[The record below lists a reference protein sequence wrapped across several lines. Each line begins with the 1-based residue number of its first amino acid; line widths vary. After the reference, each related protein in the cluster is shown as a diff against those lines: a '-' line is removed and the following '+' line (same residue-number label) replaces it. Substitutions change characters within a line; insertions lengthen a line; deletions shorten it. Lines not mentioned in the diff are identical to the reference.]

1 MFMSRQRLLVQVKI
15 TKTPQPANPLTDFK
29 ITMLARLLLV
39 KRLYRLETATQFS
52 SSSKSKIKNLS
63 SKQEI
68 ISFKQI
74 TKMVFSL
81 RTGQVWIR
89 LRMQRVILFSFQLAP
104 SVEWCQ
110 RETMRLRINHCLFYH
125 NNLQGITL
133 KFNWKV
139 LPPSSR
145 HNKFLNQY
153 LIKFKIPIV
162 DQNFFNRWECL
173 KTKRMTKLRLLS
185 LISTKK
191 RPRKHLGKSQSVQ
204 QKFQN

>member
-1 MFMSRQRLLVQVKI
+1 MSRQILLALVKI
-15 TKTPQPANPLTDFK
+15 TKIPQPANLLTDFK
-29 ITMLARLLLV
+29 ITMSARPLLV
-39 KRLYRLETATQFS
+39 KRLYRLEMATRSS

-81 RTGQVWIR
+81 RMGQVWIR
-89 LRMQRVILFSFQLAP
+89 LRMQRVIPFSFQLARL
-104 SVEWCQ
+104 VEWC
-110 RETMRLRINHCLFYH
+110 RLEIMRLRINRCLFYH

-139 LPPSSR
+139 LPPSSK
-145 HNKFLNQY
+145 HNKFQNQY

-173 KTKRMTKLRLLS
+173 KTKGMTKSKLLS

-191 RPRKHLGKSQSVQ
+191 RPRKHPDKLPSVQ
-204 QKFQN
+204 PKFQN